1 MKEVLITG
9 ANGFLGNNLAELLI
23 ARGYSVSGLVREK
36 SSLRRLDPQKIKIFR
51 FNGFDDSDAIRRAVS
66 GKSFVFNLAGA
77 ARALDVEMLFQV
89 NRDGTR
95 RLFEACA
102 DMATP
107 PVVVHVSSLAAAG
120 PSNGIRPR
128 IESDP
133 SAPVSDYGKSKR
145 AGEWVVREF
154 ADRVPATIVRP
165 SIVIGPGKADSF
177 GWFKSALKIR
187 AHGCPRKGLERF
199 SIIHVA
205 DLSQILLSAAEKG
218 WRVCEEETD
227 AAERARGVY
236 FAASMENLI
245 YAELGP
251 ILRDAVDRNFIF
263 CMPFPM
269 PVVWTVAACTE
280 LISHIIRRPIFLNMD
295 KAREIA
301 AGSWACSS
309 QAAVEQ
315 LDFKPGASLEERIHE
330 TADWYFNNGWL
341 RRPRF
346 FSQSVWKG
354 RGARRAAH

>member
-9 ANGFLGNNLAELLI
+9 ANGFLGTNLAELLI
-23 ARGYSVSGLVREK
+23 ARGYSVSGLVREQ
-36 SSLRRLDPQKIKIFR
+36 SSLGRLDPQRIKIYR
-51 FNGFDDSDAIRRAVS
+51 FNGFDDARAIRRAVS

-77 ARALDVEMLFQV
+77 TRALDAKTFFRV

-102 DMATP
+102 DMDSP

-120 PSNGIRPR
+120 PSDGIRPR

-165 SIVIGPGKADSF
+165 SIVIGPGSVESF
-177 GWFKSALKIR
+177 GLFKSALKFR

-199 SIIHVA
+199 SMIHVD
-205 DLSQILLSAAEKG
+205 DLSQVLIAAAEKG
-218 WRVCEEETD
+218 KRVCAEETD

-236 FAASMENLI
+236 FAGSGENLI

-251 ILRDAVDRNFIF
+251 MLRDAVDRNFIF

-269 PVVWTVAACTE
+269 PIVWAMAACTE
-280 LISHIIRRPIFLNMD
+280 LISHLIRRPIFFEHGQD
-295 KAREIA
+295 A
-301 AGSWACSS
+301 
-309 QAAVEQ
+309 
-315 LDFKPGASLEERIHE
+315 
-330 TADWYFNNGWL
+330 
-341 RRPRF
+341 
-346 FSQSVWKG
+346 
-354 RGARRAAH
+354 